1 MSNYLKPSL
10 DVGTIIRTNQ
20 GETFQILSFIGSG
33 GQGEVYRVRGAN
45 REYALKWYYA
55 DRFLK
60 RIDASAFY
68 KNLERNVNAGVPS
81 LTSGNTATQFIWPL
95 KVVPKQYNSYGYIMN
110 LFEPGYE
117 SMKNILLGRH
127 KDEKTGEN
135 IPIRWKSWEA
145 VINASLN
152 IVQAF
157 EILHSRGL
165 SYQDLNE
172 GGISI
177 NPNNGDAMICDCDNV
192 SPDKTNMGIRGV
204 MNYMAPEVICGVSL
218 PNVRTDAYSLAIIL
232 FRLFFYNH
240 PMEGV
245 KSIAMRSDES
255 RSRQEIDLD
264 IYGRHPHYCLDVNSN
279 VNPPAEKHKDVRR
292 LCAEFPR
299 VLFEAFQ
306 QVFTEGVQNPGKR
319 LTATEWRKVLLQVRD
334 SLVMV
339 QGREQFYFTPYAKKL
354 PENARVLVYPNGHK
368 VLCMPDKLLY
378 AYHFDQYNKD
388 FHTPMARVLDAGRN
402 DALILFN
409 GSGKTI
415 FAQRNGV
422 VKTCKDRGAI
432 PLMKGVQFR
441 IGQMTVEVE

>member
-127 KDEKTGEN
+127 KDEKTGKN

-204 MNYMAPEVICGVSL
+204 MNYMHP
-218 PNVRTDAYSLAIIL
+218 
-232 FRLFFYNH
+232 RLF
-240 PMEGV
+240 
-245 KSIAMRSDES
+245 
-255 RSRQEIDLD
+255 
-264 IYGRHPHYCLDVNSN
+264 
-279 VNPPAEKHKDVRR
+279 
-292 LCAEFPR
+292 AEFR
-299 VLFEAFQ
+299 CRMSARC
-306 QVFTEGVQNPGKR
+306 VFI
-319 LTATEWRKVLLQVRD
+319 
-334 SLVMV
+334 
-339 QGREQFYFTPYAKKL
+339 
-354 PENARVLVYPNGHK
+354 GH
-368 VLCMPDKLLY
+368 Y
-378 AYHFDQYNKD
+378 SF
-388 FHTPMARVLDAGRN
+388 
-402 DALILFN
+402 
-409 GSGKTI
+409 
-415 FAQRNGV
+415 
-422 VKTCKDRGAI
+422 
-432 PLMKGVQFR
+432 
-441 IGQMTVEVE
+441 